1 MSSLNELRDQI
12 DQIDRQIHQLLNQRA
27 VCASQ
32 IADVKLRNQDS
43 GSVVFYRPERE
54 AQVLG
59 AVMERNQE
67 SGGALPD
74 GTVAHIFREIMS
86 ACLALEQ
93 PAEVAF
99 LGPEGTFTQQAAI
112 KHFGNSAVTQS
123 RARIADVF
131 SAVETGAANYG
142 VVPVENS
149 TEGAVNHTL
158 DVFVHSPLKI
168 CGEVQLPIHL
178 QLLVSKQSGT
188 DKIKKICG
196 HRQALAQCQSWL
208 SRHWPTTELVDV
220 SSNGEAARLASKD
233 PSLAAVA
240 GEIAAELYGLSCV
253 SANIEDRH
261 DNTTRFLVIGEK
273 EIPPSG
279 SDKTSIVVA
288 TRNSP
293 GALFHLLEP
302 FHRESISL
310 TRVDTRPSPT
320 EKWAHLFF
328 IEFEGHREDEQITAI
343 MSDLEEHSFMIKVLG
358 SYPCAVF

>member
-178 QLLVSKQSGT
+178 QLLVLK
-188 DKIKKICG
+188 
-196 HRQALAQCQSWL
+196 
-208 SRHWPTTELVDV
+208 P
-220 SSNGEAARLASKD
+220 
-233 PSLAAVA
+233 AVA
-240 GEIAAELYGLSCV
+240 NESAIELRRRSSMVNAQTHQAY
-253 SANIEDRH
+253 D
-261 DNTTRFLVIGEK
+261 
-273 EIPPSG
+273 
-279 SDKTSIVVA
+279 
-288 TRNSP
+288 
-293 GALFHLLEP
+293 
-302 FHRESISL
+302 
-310 TRVDTRPSPT
+310 
-320 EKWAHLFF
+320 
-328 IEFEGHREDEQITAI
+328 
-343 MSDLEEHSFMIKVLG
+343 
-358 SYPCAVF
+358 